1 MHFLQDSKLPNR
13 TFLQD
18 FNRLW
23 GGTMKSNGKVDFCT
37 TCRKETGVSEET
49 SVTGQATETGS

>member
-1 MHFLQDSKLPNR
+1 
-13 TFLQD
+13 
-18 FNRLW
+18 
-23 GGTMKSNGKVDFCT
+23 MKINGKVDFCT